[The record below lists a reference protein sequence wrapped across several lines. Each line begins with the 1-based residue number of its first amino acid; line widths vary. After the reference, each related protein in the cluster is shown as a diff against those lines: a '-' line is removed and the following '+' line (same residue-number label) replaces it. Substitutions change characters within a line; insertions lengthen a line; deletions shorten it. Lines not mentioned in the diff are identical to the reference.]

1 MNWIQPNWPAPAN
14 IKAVSTTREGGVSAS
29 PFDSLNLGNHVGDHS
44 DHVAQNR
51 AVLAEVMEMP
61 TAPAWLNQVHG
72 TEVMTL
78 PLSSASEVP
87 DADASFTSVED
98 QVCVVMTADCL
109 PVLFCNEEGT
119 QVGAAHA
126 GWRGLVNGVLE
137 ETLAK
142 FDDKSTVMAW
152 MGPAI
157 GATAF
162 EVGGEVREQFIA
174 ANPEAHLAFQPHNDR
189 WLADIYLLA
198 KQRLAIAGVTKVYGG
213 EHCTVSDPQRFFSY
227 RRENC
232 TGRQASCIWI
242 SSR

>member
-1 MNWIQPNWPAPAN
+1 MNWIQPDWPAPAN
-14 IKAVSTTREGGVSAS
+14 VKAVSTTREGGVSMP
-29 PFDSLNLGNHVGDHS
+29 PFDSLNLGNHVGDNPE
-44 DHVAQNR
+44 HVAQNR
-51 AVLAEVMEMP
+51 SVLADMMNMP
-61 TAPAWLNQVHG
+61 SQPAWLNQIHG

-78 PLSSASEVP
+78 PLSSASGVP
-87 DADASFTSVED
+87 DADASFTAVPD
-98 QVCVVMTADCL
+98 HACVVMTADCL

-119 QVGAAHA
+119 QVAAAHA

-137 ETLAK
+137 QTLAK
-142 FDDKSTVMAW
+142 FDGKSKVMAW

-157 GATAF
+157 GAQAF
-162 EVGGEVREQFIA
+162 EVGDEVREQFIA
-174 ANPEAHLAFQPHNDR
+174 TNPDAHFAFQPHNDR

-198 KQRLAIAGVTKVYGG
+198 RQRLAMAGVTKVYGG
-213 EHCTVSDPQRFFSY
+213 EYCTVSDPQRFFSY